1 MKNMEYQYV
10 ENFASST
17 LFILPSFITSFESEI
32 MVTVIGICGG
42 SGGGKSTLSKAV
54 ADELTSDTCC
64 VLIHDSY
71 YKDISHLT
79 LEERAKTNF
88 DHPSSLDTSLLIQHV
103 RDLKQ
108 GKKVEVPNYD
118 FSTHMRTNVTTT
130 VQPKPVVIVEG
141 ILIFSDPDLVKELDV
156 KVFVDADSDVRLIR
170 RLKRDMKERGRTV
183 EQVIDQYQT
192 TVKPMHEMFVE
203 PSKNVADIVIMSDKC
218 NDPKVSLSVIV
229 NHLKS
234 ISNGNRFTK

>member
-1 MKNMEYQYV
+1 
-10 ENFASST
+10 
-17 LFILPSFITSFESEI
+17 
-32 MVTVIGICGG
+32 MVTVIGIAGG

-54 ADELTSDTCC
+54 ADELTSDICC

-103 RDLKQ
+103 QDLKQ
-108 GKKVEVPNYD
+108 GKTVEVPNYD

-130 VQPKPVVIVEG
+130 VQPKPIVIVEG

-156 KVFVDADSDVRLIR
+156 KVFVDADADVRLIR

-192 TVKPMHEMFVE
+192 TVKPMHEKFVE
-203 PSKNVADIVIMSDKC
+203 PSKSVADIVIMSDKY
-218 NDPKVSLSVIV
+218 NDPKVSLAVIV
-229 NHLKS
+229 NYLKS
-234 ISNGNRFTK
+234 ISNGI